1 VNAVDDP
8 PTLSDVSDQ
17 TINEDGTTGALT
29 LTVADVD
36 TALNGLVLSALSSN
50 PTLVPVENIVFGGS
64 GAARTV
70 TVTPVGNGSGTATI
84 TLRVSDGTLLA
95 SDTFVLTVNAVDDPP
110 TLSDVSDQTIN
121 EDGTT
126 GALTLTVGD
135 VDTALDSLV
144 LSALSSNP
152 TLVPVGNGSGTA
164 TITLRVSDGTLLA
177 SDTFV
182 LTVNAVDDPPTLSD
196 VSDQTINEDGT
207 TGALTLTVADVDT
220 ALDSLVLS
228 ALSSNPTLV
237 PVENIVFGG
246 SGAARTVTVTPMGNG
261 S

>member
-126 GALTLTVGD
+126 GALTLTV
-135 VDTALDSLV
+135 
-144 LSALSSNP
+144 
-152 TLVPVGNGSGTA
+152 
-164 TITLRVSDGTLLA
+164 
-177 SDTFV
+177 
-182 LTVNAVDDPPTLSD
+182 
-196 VSDQTINEDGT
+196 
-207 TGALTLTVADVDT
+207 ADVDT